1 MSKLRVSKIF
11 HNVTFLLI
19 IDHNGFK
26 DHYFVIAGK
35 AVKGEEDNKPMLT
48 RMTSPGFVGKEQKHE
63 CLTFWFFLEVC
74 LIPLNFIVLAFA
86 KRSCRH
92 HCLNGI

>member
-74 LIPLNFIVLAFA
+74 PTPLKFLVLTLA
-86 KRSCRH
+86 KCSGWQH
-92 HCLNGI
+92 YVNIS